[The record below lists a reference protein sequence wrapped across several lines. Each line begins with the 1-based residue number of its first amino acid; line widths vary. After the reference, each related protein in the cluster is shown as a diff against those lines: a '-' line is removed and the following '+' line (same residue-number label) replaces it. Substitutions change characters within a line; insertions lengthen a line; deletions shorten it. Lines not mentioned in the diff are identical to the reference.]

1 VIEEKAKYVYAAT
14 VVFILLAGV
23 YVRLFFGPFLFPLPN
38 IVAWSVGGVFFFVG
52 SILFIKWRKLK
63 DEIYKGTLVTKG
75 VYEHIR
81 HPHYSSII
89 LMAFGVSFLLQ
100 SLLFLLFTIFN
111 VIVLNEVARKE
122 EDYLIKTHGAEY
134 EEYMKKVRWRF
145 IPLVI

>member
-1 VIEEKAKYVYAAT
+1 M
-14 VVFILLAGV
+14 GV
-23 YVRLFFGPFLFPLPN
+23 
-38 IVAWSVGGVFFFVG
+38 VFFFVG

-100 SLLFLLFTIFN
+100 SLLFLLFAIFN

>member
-1 VIEEKAKYVYAAT
+1 VREEKAKYVYAAT

-100 SLLFLLFTIFN
+100 SLLFLLFAIFN

>member
-1 VIEEKAKYVYAAT
+1 VREEKAKYVYAAT

>member
-1 VIEEKAKYVYAAT
+1 MREEKAKYVYAAT